1 LRLDLLTMGIVA
13 VHHPS
18 QEEQTMSVLKRLALV
33 VSIALGGSLAIA
45 AVAIAA
51 GGGLAPGDYVFTSA
65 SANAQFGTGKGA
77 PPGQPGISV
86 FVNRGLNS
94 FQPEHPKGP
103 KTVTNST
110 MVQLSV
116 FTSTGGIGGC
126 WVINPS
132 DFTVSKD
139 LQSAALHTTLTA
151 DNMCPGPGAPVTGK
165 SDVVPFA
172 GGGEGGLSLPIT
184 LDVKWSG
191 LGVTSVERDRG
202 SFKCLNYSAD
212 STNVLH
218 SSNASASAI
227 VSGLSGTF
235 ASDLAGVSSTDSHI
249 DINGTP
255 PPACF
260 GV

>member
-1 LRLDLLTMGIVA
+1 MGVVA

-18 QEEQTMSVLKRLALV
+18 PEDQTMSVLKRLAAV
-33 VSIALGGSLAIA
+33 VTLAFAGSLAIA

-65 SANAQFGTGKGA
+65 SANAQFGTAKGG
-77 PPGQPGISV
+77 PSDQPSISV

-94 FQPEHPKGP
+94 FQPENPKGL

-110 MVQLSV
+110 MVELSI
-116 FTSTGGIGGC
+116 FTSTASIGGC
-126 WVINPS
+126 WVINPA

-139 LQSAALHTTLTA
+139 LQRAALHTTLTA
-151 DNMCPGPGAPVTGK
+151 DNVCPGQGTPVTGK
-165 SDVVPFA
+165 SDAVPFA
-172 GGGEGGLSLPIT
+172 GAGGGGLSLPIT
-184 LDVKWSG
+184 LSVTWSG

-202 SFKCLNYSAD
+202 TFQCLDYSVN

-218 SSNASASAI
+218 SSNATSSAT
-227 VSGLSGTF
+227 VSGLSGTL
-235 ASDLAGVSSTDSHI
+235 ASDLAGVSSTDSHV

-255 PPACF
+255 QPACF

>member
-1 LRLDLLTMGIVA
+1 MPVLR
-13 VHHPS
+13 
-18 QEEQTMSVLKRLALV
+18 RLALV
-33 VSIALGGSLAIA
+33 VSIALGASLAIA

-65 SANAQFGTGKGA
+65 SANAEFGTGKGG
-77 PPGQPGISV
+77 PPDQPSISV
-86 FVNRGLNS
+86 YVNRGLNS

-110 MVQLSV
+110 MVQLSI
-116 FTSTGGIGGC
+116 FTSTASIGGC
-126 WVINPS
+126 WVIKPS
-132 DFTVSKD
+132 DFTVSKN
-139 LQSAALHTTLTA
+139 LQTAALHTTLTA
-151 DNMCPGPGAPVTGK
+151 DNLCPGPGAPVTGN

-172 GGGEGGLSLPIT
+172 GGGGGGLSLPIS
-184 LDVKWSG
+184 LDVTWSG

-202 SFKCLNYSAD
+202 SFSCLDYSVD

-218 SSNASASAI
+218 SSNATASAT

-235 ASDLAGVSSTDSHI
+235 ATDLAGVNSTDSHI
-249 DINGTP
+249 DVNGTP

>member
-1 LRLDLLTMGIVA
+1 MGIVL
-13 VHHPS
+13 VHDPS
-18 QEEQTMSVLKRLALV
+18 REEQTMSVLKRLAIV
-33 VSIALGGSLAIA
+33 VSAAFAGSLAIA
-45 AVAIAA
+45 AVGIAA
-51 GGGLAPGDYVFTSA
+51 AGGLAPGDYVFTSV
-65 SANAQFGTGKGA
+65 SANAQFGTGKGG
-77 PPGQPGISV
+77 PSDQPSISV

-94 FQPEHPKGP
+94 FRPDHPKGP
-103 KTVTNST
+103 KTVTSST

-116 FTSTGGIGGC
+116 FTATGAIGGC

-139 LQSAALHTTLTA
+139 LQRAALHTTLS
-151 DNMCPGPGAPVTGK
+151 DGNVCPGPGAPVTGK

-172 GGGEGGLSLPIT
+172 GGSGGGLSLPIT
-184 LDVKWSG
+184 LDMTWTG

-202 SFKCLNYSAD
+202 SFRCLDYSAD

-218 SSNASASAI
+218 SSNANANAV
-227 VSGLSGTF
+227 VSGVSGAL
-235 ASDLAGVSSTDSHI
+235 ASDFAGVSSMDSHL

-255 PPACF
+255 PPACS